1 MVPAPR
7 ARRVGLLGGSFDPV
21 HNAHLALAH
30 SALAS
35 LALDELLWIPA
46 GAPWQK
52 ARELAP
58 AAQRAE
64 MVRLAIAGEPRFR
77 FEPCEIERAG
87 PSYTIDTVLQLQARE
102 PPALWFL
109 VIGQDQLARLPTWH
123 RWRELAVRVTL
134 AVANRSGDAPCA
146 PAELAELA
154 ESGPAL
160 AEIPLPPMATSST
173 DLRAR
178 IAAGRDIA
186 ALVPAAVAR
195 YIADHG
201 LYRHPLRS

>member
-1 MVPAPR
+1 MR
-7 ARRVGLLGGSFDPV
+7 IGIFGGSFDPV

-30 SALAS
+30 SALAT

-77 FEPCEIERAG
+77 VEPCEIERSG
-87 PSYTIDTVLQLQARE
+87 PSYTIDTVLELQLRE
-102 PPALWFL
+102 PRAQWYL

-123 RWRELAVRVTL
+123 RWRELLARVTL
-134 AVANRSGDAPCA
+134 AVANRAGAAPRV
-146 PAELAELA
+146 PAELAGA
-154 ESGPAL
+154 GAL
-160 AEIPLPPMATSST
+160 AELAALGAAVAEVALPPMANSST

-178 IAAGRDIA
+178 IAAGLDIA
-186 ALVPAAVAR
+186 ALVPPPVAR

-201 LYRHPLRS
+201 LYRNPLRS